1 MLEGLTPPKN
11 KSESCKV
18 EQVLSKI
25 SEADQAILIEALE
38 NQLLWPHATLS
49 KAIRQRGLSLA
60 DVTIANHR
68 RRTCACFRG

>member
-18 EQVLSKI
+18 EQLLSGL
-25 SEADQAILIEALE
+25 SEADYGILVEALD
-38 NQLLWPHATLS
+38 NPALWPHATLS

-60 DVTIANHR
+60 DVTIAKHR
-68 RRTCACFRG
+68 NRTCACFRG

>member
-25 SEADQAILIEALE
+25 SEADQAILIEALD